1 MMMSSVH
8 HLGDAVLM
16 APHRAKHAR
25 SAAAAWHGNP
35 FWRRDAGVEREA
47 RDSGQSRRRRRRS
60 RTPQHVETYA
70 HS

>member
-16 APHRAKHAR
+16 APHHAKQAR
-25 SAAAAWHGNP
+25 EP
-35 FWRRDAGVEREA
+35 FLAPGRGSFLEREA
-47 RDSGQSRRRRRRS
+47 RARVEPRDSGQSRWRRRRP
-60 RTPQHVETYA
+60 RTQQHVETNA